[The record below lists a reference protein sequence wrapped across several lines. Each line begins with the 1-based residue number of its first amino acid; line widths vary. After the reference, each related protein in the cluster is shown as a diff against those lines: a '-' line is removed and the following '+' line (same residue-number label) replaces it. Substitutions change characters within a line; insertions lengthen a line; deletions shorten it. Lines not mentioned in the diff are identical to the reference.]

1 MQKTLEEN
9 IINYCN
15 SKDSVKLAVINNF
28 DNSTGNIWIHGG
40 KISHATIEDSNS
52 PRTGIAAFNKILTW
66 TDYKLYILDNCI
78 SKTITIEKSH
88 VQLGVGANKTPIT
101 FIKPIFE
108 SETIKFANRSSISS
122 IDGGLIKVIEKL
134 HNLNVLEGFVGA
146 AIIDANGR
154 VYHSNVKKSY
164 LSFNAACNSAGQ
176 SFRYQENMS
185 SKMDDKGLKI
195 MILESNDKINIFNK
209 LHDKYILYIALDKPE
224 ANLGLA
230 RSIIN
235 NLL

>member
-9 IINYCN
+9 IIDYCHN
-15 SKDSVKLAVINNF
+15 NTSVKIAVINNF
-28 DNSTGNIWIHGG
+28 DNSTGNIWIQNG
-40 KISHATIEDSNS
+40 KITHATIEDSHS
-52 PRTGIAAFNKILTW
+52 PRTGTAAFNKILSW
-66 TDYKLYILDNCI
+66 SDYKFYILDNCI
-78 SKTITIEKSH
+78 SKTVTIEKTCS
-88 VQLGVGANKTPIT
+88 QLNVGGNKTPT
-101 FIKPIFE
+101 NFIKPVFE
-108 SETIKFANRSSISS
+108 SETIKFANRSSITS
-122 IDGGLIKVIEKL
+122 IDSGLVKIIEKL

-146 AIIDANGR
+146 AIIDANGH
-154 VYHSNVKKSY
+154 VYHSNVKKNY
-164 LSFNAACNSAGQ
+164 LSFSAACNNAGQ

-185 SKMDDKGLKI
+185 SKLDDKGLKI